1 MSQKCFRS
9 VCVTCH
15 KAQHV
20 ECRLGASVIGLIN
33 ATAAAAAMTFLHV
46 QCRQHMHHKDIH
58 HIPGAPFIF
67 AINPSFFFFFV
78 PMKCHLHLNSSQ
90 KKNWSDPS
98 AARHVFW
105 CTPVA
110 NSNHPTASQERD
122 PLRQWMKQR
131 SVEEVEKGCI
141 IISLKITRAV
151 TRAAVNE
158 KGAVGVRVLKEI
170 SRSRPQTFYF
180 LSILYIVFI
189 V

>member
-1 MSQKCFRS
+1 
-9 VCVTCH
+9 
-15 KAQHV
+15 
-20 ECRLGASVIGLIN
+20 
-33 ATAAAAAMTFLHV
+33 
-46 QCRQHMHHKDIH
+46 
-58 HIPGAPFIF
+58 
-67 AINPSFFFFFV
+67 
-78 PMKCHLHLNSSQ
+78 
-90 KKNWSDPS
+90 
-98 AARHVFW
+98 
-105 CTPVA
+105 
-110 NSNHPTASQERD
+110 
-122 PLRQWMKQR
+122 MKQR

>member
-20 ECRLGASVIGLIN
+20 QCRLGASVIGLIN
-33 ATAAAAAMTFLHV
+33 AAAVMTFLHV
-46 QCRQHMHHKDIH
+46 QCRQHVHHKDIH

-67 AINPSFFFFFV
+67 AFNPLFFFLFPWNATFISIRV
-78 PMKCHLHLNSSQ
+78 K

-98 AARHVFW
+98 AARQVFW
-105 CTPVA
+105 CAPVA
-110 NSNHPTASQERD
+110 NSNHTTASQERD

-131 SVEEVEKGCI
+131 SVEGVEQGCI

-151 TRAAVNE
+151 TSAAVNE
-158 KGAVGVRVLKEI
+158 KGAVGVRVLKKKSAGHDPKNSI
-170 SRSRPQTFYF
+170 FF
-180 LSILYIVFI
+180 SILYIVF
-189 V
+189 VV

>member
-67 AINPSFFFFFV
+67 AINPSFFFFFCSYEMPPSSHIRV
-78 PMKCHLHLNSSQ
+78 KKKIDLIRPRRGMFFDALQLPIVTTQQPAKSEIHSGSEWSREVLRKWKRGVLLYHWRLQGPLQEPLSMKRER
-90 KKNWSDPS
+90 W
-98 AARHVFW
+98 
-105 CTPVA
+105 
-110 NSNHPTASQERD
+110 ASE
-122 PLRQWMKQR
+122 
-131 SVEEVEKGCI
+131 S
-141 IISLKITRAV
+141 
-151 TRAAVNE
+151 
-158 KGAVGVRVLKEI
+158 
-170 SRSRPQTFYF
+170 
-180 LSILYIVFI
+180 
-189 V
+189 

>member
-1 MSQKCFRS
+1 MQQQQQRQWHFCMSS
-9 VCVTCH
+9 VDNTCIT
-15 KAQHV
+15 KTSTIS
-20 ECRLGASVIGLIN
+20 LGLHLSLQLIP
-33 ATAAAAAMTFLHV
+33 H
-46 QCRQHMHHKDIH
+46 
-58 HIPGAPFIF
+58 
-67 AINPSFFFFFV
+67 FFFFFV

-98 AARHVFW
+98 TARHVFW